1 MHIGQRIHE
10 ILIEQQRTPTWF
22 ARKICCTRQ
31 HVYTIFKKSNVDVE
45 LLMRISRALDHNL
58 FSELAEEVDGDTTA
72 HPASPGD
79 TTGAANI

>member
-1 MHIGQRIHE
+1 
-10 ILIEQQRTPTWF
+10 
-22 ARKICCTRQ
+22 
-31 HVYTIFKKSNVDVE
+31 
-45 LLMRISRALDHNL
+45 MRISRALDHNF